1 MFLNRVYFLFLAKYC
16 SNFFETFLLQLLV
29 TMRKSTSSFG
39 GSSSGSTNYVSDD
52 CEYQNSAYKGAMAG
66 ATTALESVAGV
77 VCGAASVTPACV
89 ATSAFASIGSMF
101 SDTLDSQ
108 NLCTDYT
115 MLALSDISDKI
126 SEMQVKLSEI
136 ATAISESTLISLY
149 GDEIISLASASDL
162 YVRCKDSSGCGN
174 LNLDLENCQMWLR
187 LVSSI
192 NEAHKQAYFLLVKQ
206 NLLLHTGA
214 LYYERSAI

>member
-1 MFLNRVYFLFLAKYC
+1 
-16 SNFFETFLLQLLV
+16 
-29 TMRKSTSSFG
+29 MRKSTSSFG

-52 CEYQNSAYKGAMAG
+52 CEYQNSAYKGAVAG

-77 VCGAASVTPACV
+77 LCGTPATMGACV

-101 SDTLDSQ
+101 SDSLDSQ

-115 MLALSDISDKI
+115 MLALSDIADKI
-126 SEMQVKLSEI
+126 NEMQVKLEEI
-136 ATAISESTLISLY
+136 ATAISEATLTNLY
-149 GDEIISLASASDL
+149 GDEIISLARASDL

-187 LVSSI
+187 LESSI
-192 NEAHKQAYFLLVKQ
+192 NDRHIFYLVKQ
-206 NLLLHTGA
+206 NLLLIFKGFVLLRA
-214 LYYERSAI
+214 Q